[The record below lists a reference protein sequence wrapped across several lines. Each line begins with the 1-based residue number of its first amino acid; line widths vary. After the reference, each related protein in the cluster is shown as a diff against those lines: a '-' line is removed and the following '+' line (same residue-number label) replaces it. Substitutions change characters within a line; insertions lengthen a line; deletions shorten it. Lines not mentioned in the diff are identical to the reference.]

1 MLEQDGEGWE
11 RLFAE
16 PNFVVAHGKYLSIEI
31 YVRGLE
37 PHRHARVQER
47 LEIIEHAACL
57 CVEPKAFQSA
67 FRRVES

>member
-37 PHRHARVQER
+37 AHRHARQPVSPSPR
-47 LEIIEHAACL
+47 P
-57 CVEPKAFQSA
+57 EP
-67 FRRVES
+67 

>member
-37 PHRHARVQER
+37 AHRHARLPVS
-47 LEIIEHAACL
+47 
-57 CVEPKAFQSA
+57 PSP
-67 FRRVES
+67 SPSP